1 MPSNNISEGLRKV
14 VDSHGYGFHYAVIKT
29 ADRLFPD
36 KSPWIFKAAEVPVA
50 VRGQDTRI
58 DFILRHKDR
67 PIYLICECKRANPA
81 LNHWCFLRVPYVKRN
96 YGTTELITE
105 GVKYA
110 PEVAAERRIITG
122 PKYPGY
128 SDFVYGLAFEM
139 KSEEKGDA
147 TGSGRGEIEKA
158 ATQVMRGLNGFVE
171 FFSNHPEVLENEPSG
186 KPALLVPVIFTTAQ
200 VFVTETN
207 VSDADVKTGK
217 LTKDDIGLSD
227 RPWLW
232 YRYHQSPGIRHT
244 LTVIRALFSARGEA
258 DVDVGTVVNEE
269 FARTIAVVNAAGIEA
284 FLNSP
289 WFEYL

>member
-1 MPSNNISEGLRKV
+1 MPSNGLSEGLRKV
-14 VDSHGYGFHYAVIKT
+14 VDSHGYGFHYSVIKT

-36 KSPWIFKAAEVPVA
+36 KSSWIFVAAEVPVA

-58 DFILRHKDR
+58 DFILKHKIL

-81 LNHWCFLRVPYVKRN
+81 LNSWCFLRAPYVNRN
-96 YGTTELITE
+96 RVTTDLITE
-105 GVKYA
+105 GVKYD

-139 KSEEKGDA
+139 KSEEKGDP
-147 TGSGRGEIEKA
+147 TGTGRGEMEKA

-171 FFSNHPEVLENEPSG
+171 FFSDHSEVLQNGPSG
-186 KPALLVPVIFTTAQ
+186 ERAFLIPVIFTTAQ
-200 VFVTETN
+200 VFTTETD
-207 VSDADVKTGK
+207 VSAADVKTGK
-217 LTKDDIGLSD
+217 LAMDEISITE

-232 YRYHQSPGIRHT
+232 YRYHQSPGLRHT
-244 LTVIRALFSARGEA
+244 LAVSRGLFSTRNHG

-269 FARTIAVVNAAGIEA
+269 FARTIAVVNAAGIEN
-284 FLNSP
+284 FLTST
-289 WFEYL
+289 WFEHL